1 MATTT
6 NFIWFVSA
14 LNDRHLF
21 GENVKALVL
30 LYNMARLH
38 VYLYLQLQ
46 CVESVKFNQVI
57 VSKDVQIRFCER
69 P

>member
-21 GENVKALVL
+21 GQSVKASVL
-30 LYNMARLH
+30 LYNMARLL

-46 CVESVKFNQVI
+46 CVESLNLTKL
-57 VSKDVQIRFCER
+57 
-69 P
+69 

>member
-6 NFIWFVSA
+6 NFIWFVST

-30 LYNMARLH
+30 LYNMGRLH
-38 VYLYLQLQ
+38 AYLYLQLQ